1 MRDQTVTLTVTARSY
16 ALGAVMVSLGLLAA
30 VAPVLVTMGP
40 VGVLG
45 LLACMAGGAELMFSF
60 RPGPLGRSPL
70 RFAFG
75 AATLLGS
82 VLLLGG
88 TAGAVANPIGMLAA
102 VLLGGGL
109 VDLWLASG
117 LRSTSGWWWLA
128 GNGLVSLGAAA
139 LLTWQGADAGLLIAS
154 AALGARLLARG
165 LAMEGLG
172 TARA

>member
-1 MRDQTVTLTVTARSY
+1 MRDQTVTLNSTARSY

-40 VGVLG
+40 VGVMG

-75 AATLLGS
+75 AATLLGG

-88 TAGAVANPIGMLAA
+88 TAKAVANPIGMLAA
-102 VLLGGGL
+102 VLLSGA
-109 VDLWLASG
+109 VIDAWLAAGHDLSAG
-117 LRSTSGWWWLA
+117 RQWLT
-128 GNGLVSLGAAA
+128 GNALVSAGAAA
-139 LLTWQGADAGLLIAS
+139 LLAWQGADAGLLIAS
-154 AALGARLLARG
+154 AALGARLLVRG
-165 LAMEGLG
+165 LTMEGLG
-172 TARA
+172 AARA